1 MIDKV
6 TGKVSGIQSF
16 TRLENQTSEEVK
28 QIQAQARHHEETST
42 KEPVTKEKMVD
53 VVHGMN
59 EFMSTSNTHLKFEFH
74 DKLQEY
80 YVTIVDDRTH
90 EIVKEIPAK
99 KILDMHAAM
108 TEFVGL
114 MVDKKI

>member
-6 TGKVSGIQSF
+6 TGGVSGVQSF
-16 TRLENQTSEEVK
+16 NRLENQTSEEVK
-28 QIQAQARHHEETST
+28 QIQAQERHHEETTT
-42 KEPVTKEKMVD
+42 KEPVTKEKMED
-53 VVHGMN
+53 VVHAMN

-74 DKLQEY
+74 DKLKEY
-80 YVTIVDDRTH
+80 YVTIVDDRTQ

-99 KILDMHAAM
+99 KMLDMHAAM

-114 MVDKKI
+114 LVDKKV

>member
-6 TGKVSGIQSF
+6 TGGVPGVQSF
-16 TRLENQTSEEVK
+16 TRLENQTREEVK
-28 QIQAQARHHEETST
+28 QIQAQERHNEETTT
-42 KEPVTKEKMVD
+42 KEPVTKEKMED
-53 VVHGMN
+53 VVNGMN

-74 DKLQEY
+74 DELKEY
-80 YVTIVDDRTH
+80 YVTIVDDRTQ

-99 KILDMHAAM
+99 RILDMHAAM

-114 MVDKKI
+114 MVDKKV

>member
-6 TGKVSGIQSF
+6 TGGVSGVQSF
-16 TRLENQTSEEVK
+16 TRLENQISEEVK
-28 QIQAQARHHEETST
+28 QIQAQERHPEETST
-42 KEPVTKEKMVD
+42 KEPVTKEKMED

-80 YVTIVDDRTH
+80 YVTIVDDRTQ

-99 KILDMHAAM
+99 RMLDMHAAM

>member
-6 TGKVSGIQSF
+6 TGGISGVQSF
-16 TRLENQTSEEVK
+16 TRLENQNSEEVK
-28 QIQAQARHHEETST
+28 QIQAQERHHEETKT
-42 KEPVTKEKMVD
+42 QEPVTKEEMED

-80 YVTIVDDRTH
+80 YVTIVDDRTQ

-99 KILDMHAAM
+99 RMLDMHAAM

-114 MVDKKI
+114 MVDRKI

>member
-6 TGKVSGIQSF
+6 TGGVSGVQSF
-16 TRLENQTSEEVK
+16 TRLENGTSEEVK
-28 QIQAQARHHEETST
+28 QIQAQERHHEETTT
-42 KEPVTKEKMVD
+42 KEPVTKEKMED

-59 EFMSTSNTHLKFEFH
+59 EFMSSSNTHLKFEFH
-74 DKLQEY
+74 DKLKEY
-80 YVTIVDDRTH
+80 YVTIVDDRTQ

-99 KILDMHAAM
+99 RVLDMHAAM

-114 MVDKKI
+114 MVDKKV

>member
-6 TGKVSGIQSF
+6 AGGVSGVQSF

-28 QIQAQARHHEETST
+28 QIQAKERHHEETTT
-42 KEPVTKEKMVD
+42 KEPVTKEKMED
-53 VVHGMN
+53 VVYGMN

-74 DKLQEY
+74 DKLKEY
-80 YVTIVDDRTH
+80 YVTIVDDRTQ

-99 KILDMHAAM
+99 KMLDMHAAM

>member
-6 TGKVSGIQSF
+6 TGGVSGIQSF
-16 TRLENQTSEEVK
+16 IRLENHTSEEVK
-28 QIQAQARHHEETST
+28 QFQAQERHHEETT
-42 KEPVTKEKMVD
+42 RREPVTKEKLKD
-53 VVHGMN
+53 IVHGMN

-74 DKLQEY
+74 DKLKEY
-80 YVTIVDDRTH
+80 YVTIVDDRTQ

-99 KILDMHAAM
+99 KMLDMHAAM

-114 MVDKKI
+114 LVDKKV

>member
-6 TGKVSGIQSF
+6 AGGVPGIQSF

-28 QIQAQARHHEETST
+28 QIQAQERHHEDTTT
-42 KEPVTKEKMVD
+42 KEPVTKEKIED

-59 EFMSTSNTHLKFEFH
+59 EFMATSNTHLKFEFH
-74 DKLQEY
+74 DKLKEY
-80 YVTIVDDRTH
+80 YVTIVDDRTQ

-99 KILDMHAAM
+99 KMLDMHAAM

-114 MVDKKI
+114 LVDKKV

>member
-6 TGKVSGIQSF
+6 TGAVSGVQSF
-16 TRLENQTSEEVK
+16 TRVENQPNEEVK
-28 QIQAQARHHEETST
+28 RIQEQERHHEETQAID
-42 KEPVTKEKMVD
+42 PVTKEKMED

-59 EFMSTSNTHLKFEFH
+59 EFMDTSNTHLKFEFH

-80 YVTIVDDRTH
+80 YVTVVDDRTQ

-114 MVDKKI
+114 LVDKKI

>member
-6 TGKVSGIQSF
+6 TGKVSEIQSF

-28 QIQAQARHHEETST
+28 QIQAQERHHEETKT
-42 KEPVTKEKMVD
+42 QEPVTKEKMED

-80 YVTIVDDRTH
+80 YVTIVDDRTQ
-90 EIVKEIPAK
+90 EIVKEIPAR

>member
-6 TGKVSGIQSF
+6 TGGVSGVQSF
-16 TRLENQTSEEVK
+16 TRLENGTSKEVK
-28 QIQAQARHHEETST
+28 QIQAQERHHEETTT
-42 KEPVTKEKMVD
+42 KEPVTKEKIED

-74 DKLQEY
+74 DKLKEY
-80 YVTIVDDRTH
+80 YVTIVDDRTQ

-99 KILDMHAAM
+99 KMLDMHAAM

-114 MVDKKI
+114 MVDKKV